1 MDLLILEKCHH
12 VAVQEC
18 DFGWADI
25 GCWPELHDVMQQ
37 DVDGN
42 ALSGKARVLFSGSQN
57 CTVRLPEGMKAV
69 VAGLD
74 GYLVT
79 LEGNALLIC
88 PNDRPDAVRRLI
100 TEAQVNL

>member
-1 MDLLILEKCHH
+1 
-12 VAVQEC
+12 
-18 DFGWADI
+18 
-25 GCWPELHDVMQQ
+25 MQQ
-37 DVDGN
+37 DVEGN

-74 GYLVT
+74 GYLVA
-79 LEGNALLIC
+79 LEENALLIC